1 MLRAAN
7 RVPIW
12 VGGLIVALLG
22 WRVGMNPPGVGLDAS
37 WNAGLAMGVHD
48 GLHWGKELVWTYG
61 PLGFL
66 QTQLV
71 WFTDQTVLTFL
82 YQGLLHVIFCV
93 ALVWALGRRLALL
106 LACVGAFVAV
116 TVLPLLELSLLS
128 AVIASFW
135 LLEEPRSDRF
145 LNAFVI
151 AAATFAAPAALIKL
165 STGPLVPLV
174 LLIALIGARVGGRRI
189 ALFVGLLVVELLA
202 LWLLAGQSLGD
213 IPAFVRHSIQIS
225 SGYSAAMLRSTEVA
239 PWRVTA
245 ATLGAIGVSV
255 ALVVVAWLAPYRD
268 RRGRWAGTLLVA
280 LAAFAIYKEGV
291 VRVDAGHLTVYF
303 ANACVLWI
311 AVGFAPGRR
320 WFIPAV
326 ALLVFLASLPLRPAG
341 TADNLNPFSNLHY
354 AFDQARNLAG
364 PGRRAAAMEDGRRG
378 LKATYALEPGAL
390 AAVRGHTVAVE
401 PWEAGAA
408 WAYHL
413 DWLPQPVFQNYSA
426 YTPALDRMNA
436 ATIESPDGPERLLR
450 ENAQVVDAEFPTPD
464 IDNRFLGWDPPEQA
478 RAVLCNFAPLYTSE
492 RWQVLG
498 RVPDRCGPER
508 ALGTVEVAAGQSV
521 PVPAPEPGTVVFA
534 RIGGVGV
541 SGLERVQN
549 FLLHARS
556 RHAVVNGETRYR
568 LVAETAGDGLMMRVA
583 PGIVESGPFDPVPE
597 ARTIAVEGGSATL
610 TYEFFSMS
618 VR

>member
-1 MLRAAN
+1 
-7 RVPIW
+7 
-12 VGGLIVALLG
+12 
-22 WRVGMNPPGVGLDAS
+22 
-37 WNAGLAMGVHD
+37 
-48 GLHWGKELVWTYG
+48 
-61 PLGFL
+61 
-66 QTQLV
+66 
-71 WFTDQTVLTFL
+71 
-82 YQGLLHVIFCV
+82 
-93 ALVWALGRRLALL
+93 
-106 LACVGAFVAV
+106 
-116 TVLPLLELSLLS
+116 
-128 AVIASFW
+128 
-135 LLEEPRSDRF
+135 
-145 LNAFVI
+145 
-151 AAATFAAPAALIKL
+151 
-165 STGPLVPLV
+165 
-174 LLIALIGARVGGRRI
+174 
-189 ALFVGLLVVELLA
+189 
-202 LWLLAGQSLGD
+202 
-213 IPAFVRHSIQIS
+213 
-225 SGYSAAMLRSTEVA
+225 
-239 PWRVTA
+239 
-245 ATLGAIGVSV
+245 
-255 ALVVVAWLAPYRD
+255 
-268 RRGRWAGTLLVA
+268 
-280 LAAFAIYKEGV
+280 
-291 VRVDAGHLTVYF
+291 
-303 ANACVLWI
+303 VLWI

-326 ALLVFLASLPLRPAG
+326 VLLVFLASLPLRPAG
-341 TADNLNPFSNLHY
+341 TEHNLNPFDNLHY
-354 AFDQARNLAG
+354 AFDQARNLAS

-498 RVPDRCGPER
+498 RMPDRCGPER
-508 ALGTVEVAAGQSV
+508 ALGTVEAAAGQSV

-534 RIGGVGV
+534 RIGGAGV

-568 LVAETAGDGLMMRVA
+568 LVPETAGDGLLMRAA
-583 PGIVESGPFDPVPE
+583 PGVVKSGPFDPVPE